1 MKISILHA
9 TGTHT
14 GQVTSPFF
22 CIQIFFVLLSK
33 SETCLEK
40 VHCLLKVLVAAPQLL
55 PQFCPLRPCLV
66 LDSIVGWAV
75 LKMCLRVWGTV
86 PQGHSSA
93 WEICFTL
100 QFASWHPLICHW
112 WPWQCPPLPV
122 SLVSTM
128 MHFAADCLW
137 CLPGSIA
144 GAGGRVRYQNG
155 HSAVGEFLYTR
166 LSTLNAVQFHGSGL
180 QIHRIAHWLS
190 EFLHREE
197 KSLAYFKKQW
207 AKQPLFH
214 SSNTP
219 DSTWKMTLTNPTHK
233 NVNI

>member
-1 MKISILHA
+1 MNPSLTVTSSCPNSFVSCGRLLSSTLNKMKISILHA

-22 CIQIFFVLLSK
+22 RIQIFFVLLSK

-100 QFASWHPLICHW
+100 QFASWHPLICH
-112 WPWQCPPLPV
+112 
-122 SLVSTM
+122 
-128 MHFAADCLW
+128 
-137 CLPGSIA
+137 
-144 GAGGRVRYQNG
+144 
-155 HSAVGEFLYTR
+155 
-166 LSTLNAVQFHGSGL
+166 
-180 QIHRIAHWLS
+180 
-190 EFLHREE
+190 
-197 KSLAYFKKQW
+197 
-207 AKQPLFH
+207 
-214 SSNTP
+214 
-219 DSTWKMTLTNPTHK
+219 
-233 NVNI
+233 